1 MVSQISVVIG
11 DDHRLYRE
19 ALSQIFRQEESI
31 QIVGQAANRP
41 ETIDVV
47 SKLKPDVVLLNIH
60 MPEMDSVEIIHPIIA
75 KSLKTKIL
83 ILNHDMDED
92 MVFQFLKAGAKG
104 YISKDASITDLTKAI
119 HTVHQGELWLE
130 RKLIARFFDE
140 EAVVAATVEDRPG
153 RSEEGLTPREQ
164 EILRCLTTG
173 CTNKEIAESLF
184 ISEKTVKC
192 HLNSIFRKLNV
203 TRRLEAILY
212 AIKRGLS

>member
-1 MVSQISVVIG
+1 MESRIRVVIAH
-11 DDHRLYRE
+11 DHKLVRE
-19 ALSQIFRQEESI
+19 SVCLALSEEESI
-31 QIVGQAANRP
+31 QIVGQVANRP
-41 ETIDVV
+41 EAIDGV
-47 SKLKPDVVLLNIH
+47 SKLKPDVVLLNIYI
-60 MPEMDSVEIIHPIIA
+60 PEMDSVEVIHPIIA

-83 ILNHDMDED
+83 ILNHDMEED
-92 MVFQFLKAGAKG
+92 MVFQYLKAGAKG

-119 HTVHQGELWLE
+119 HAVHQGELWLE

-140 EAVVAATVEDRPG
+140 EAVVAATAEDRLG

-203 TRRLEAILY
+203 TRRLQAILY
-212 AIKRGLS
+212 AINIGLK